1 MVKKLLYISLIFV
14 FLISINA
21 YSEDAKE
28 IFRKS
33 LSPNVNFE
41 TVLNA
46 KIQDETFTS
55 KFIKIDDYEGYKIY
69 INDIEV
75 FVVKKGDTIGVEP
88 KLKRGSLSFLGLN
101 LPKKSELIFKN
112 YNISIR
118 GEEKVIGR
126 DTYHIILTP
135 ICEGNVKKEIWV
147 DKDTYITLKSVIYD
161 WTGKPLKEKEVTS
174 LTIYD
179 KYPPILNKMKEILKT
194 NAKKLSKWFTSYDE
208 AERALKIKLL
218 KPTYIPCGYKLI
230 GVHASNRFKNTIHIV
245 YTNGIGYISLYEK
258 RVPIWARREKGP
270 HKGPH
275 PNWEKRGTRLLL
287 IGDIKEDVLYKMA
300 ESIK

>member
-1 MVKKLLYISLIFV
+1 MVKKLLFITLIFI
-14 FLISINA
+14 FLISVNA

-28 IFRKS
+28 VFIKS

-41 TVLNA
+41 TVLST
-46 KIQDETFTS
+46 KIQDKTFTS
-55 KFIKIDDYEGYKIY
+55 KFIKIDGYEGYKIH

-75 FVVKKGDTIGVEP
+75 FVVKNGDIIGVEP

-101 LPKKSELIFKN
+101 LPKKPELTFKN

-118 GEEKVIGR
+118 GEEKIIGR
-126 DTYHIILTP
+126 EAYHIVLTP
-135 ICEGNVKKEIWV
+135 ICEGNVKKEVWI
-147 DKDTYITLKSVIYD
+147 DKKTYITLKSVIYD
-161 WTGKPLKEKEVTS
+161 WTGKLIKEKEVTS

-179 KYPPILNKMKEILKT
+179 KHPPILDKMKKILKV
-194 NAKKLSKWFTSYDE
+194 NSKKLSRWFTSYNE
-208 AERALKIKLL
+208 AEKVLKIKLL
-218 KPTYIPCGYKLI
+218 KPTYIPCGYELI
-230 GVHASNRFKNTIHIV
+230 GIHVSNRFKNTIHIV

-258 RVPIWARREKGP
+258 KVPIWARKEKGP

-287 IGDIKEDVLYKMA
+287 IGDVKEDILYKMA